1 MKQLKKLLPLPKL
14 WQSGKSILTDIFFY
28 LSILFFI
35 IGFNFTDNMAGG
47 WYQQFM
53 PNLGGRQ
60 IQDITFLDSLTGYA
74 SARQTSDTSYIL
86 KTTNGG
92 DNWQI
97 IYRNFFAMTQ
107 IQFLNVN
114 TGYTVGAYLYKTT
127 NGGFNWS
134 QVTAP
139 AISPE
144 ELYVLNEDSIWIISS
159 NSLTGGVYRTTN
171 GGANWDQQIN
181 LGSYNPNHIYMFNN
195 RIGFIGGNT
204 QLHKTTTGG
213 ENWYLINGT
222 GVGSFSDICFVDSLT
237 GWKSKDAGGGGWL
250 MGKTTDGGLN
260 WVEEILPSGGY
271 ISNGS
276 GIVKLSVIN
285 KDTIWGAGGFLFYPG
300 QGQRAFLYRTTNGGN
315 NWLLQIPDT
324 SFHIPALYFIQ
335 FINNK
340 IGWVYGYNSIGVHTT
355 TGGNDTFYT
364 GLKNI
369 TSNFPEQFKL
379 YQNFPNPFNPKTII
393 RYDVRSTKS
402 EVKLIV
408 YDITGKEIT
417 TLVNEVKNS
426 GTYEV
431 VFSGNGFSSGVYFYS
446 FVINNKLID
455 TKRMLLIK

>member
-35 IGFNFTDNMAGG
+35 IGFNFSDNMAGG

-53 PNLGGRQ
+53 PNIGNRQ
-60 IQDITFLDSLTGYA
+60 ISDIFFLDSLRGWAVTPYTI
-74 SARQTSDTSYIL
+74 QNDTAFVL

-92 DNWQI
+92 DSW
-97 IYRNFFAMTQ
+97 FFANISTG
-107 IQFLNVN
+107 QF
-114 TGYTVGAYLYKTT
+114 VGHNKIKFL
-127 NGGFNWS
+127 
-134 QVTAP
+134 
-139 AISPE
+139 
-144 ELYVLNEDSIWIISS
+144 
-159 NSLTGGVYRTTN
+159 NSLTGFVCGNFQTSGYQGLNKSTDGGTNWFPLNNPPTTAEFDDMAILNENTIWLVSSSNPTGGVFRTTN

-324 SFHIPALYFIQ
+324 SFHIPALYFI
-335 FINNK
+335 K
-340 IGWVYGYNSIGVHTT
+340 
-355 TGGNDTFYT
+355 FY
-364 GLKNI
+364 
-369 TSNFPEQFKL
+369 
-379 YQNFPNPFNPKTII
+379 
-393 RYDVRSTKS
+393 RST
-402 EVKLIV
+402 
-408 YDITGKEIT
+408 Y
-417 TLVNEVKNS
+417 
-426 GTYEV
+426 
-431 VFSGNGFSSGVYFYS
+431 
-446 FVINNKLID
+446 NN
-455 TKRMLLIK
+455 RR